1 MSDDNKD
8 LKLVFAPGF
17 FDEFDGT
24 QEELDQLVQEIKKT
38 FMKGDWLEEA
48 TPIDFDNDGELV
60 NFIESIKVESIKPK
74 RTYH

>member
-8 LKLVFAPGF
+8 LELVFAPGC

-24 QEELDQLVQEIKKT
+24 QEELDQLVQEIVNT
-38 FMKGDWLEEA
+38 FKKGDWLEEA